1 MLAGNYVPIS
11 IAALC
16 HFLRMSIASQT
27 RCTMVKSKAYRNGNG
42 RQKRDRNKVRYAVVG
57 LGYISQDATLPAFS
71 NARKNS
77 EVRALVTADP
87 IKARRL
93 SEKYDVPFFYPYE
106 EFDLCLKSGEIDAVY
121 IALPNSMHHAYAVAA
136 ANAGIHVLCEKPMAL
151 DETECKS
158 MITAAEENGV
168 KLMIA
173 YRLHFERA
181 NLNAIE
187 AIRSGKIGQPRIFS
201 SVFTQQVSS
210 GNIRLKRELGGG
222 PVWDVGIYCVNA
234 ARYLFQSEPEEVFAF
249 QATGNDER
257 FSEVEE
263 SVTAVLRFPDARL
276 ATFTCS
282 FGASDVSEFQV
293 VGTKGNLRADPAY
306 DFSQGLQLKITVN
319 GKTRESVFPK
329 SDQFA
334 PELLYFSDCILNN
347 RNPEPSGKEGLAD
360 VRIIR
365 AIYESMDTRK
375 PVSIQQTE
383 IERRPRISQEINRPP
398 VLKPQLV
405 RAASPSR

>member
-1 MLAGNYVPIS
+1 
-11 IAALC
+11 
-16 HFLRMSIASQT
+16 
-27 RCTMVKSKAYRNGNG
+27 MVNSKAYRNGN
-42 RQKRDRNKVRYAVVG
+42 KRKNNKRKVRYAVVG
-57 LGYISQDATLPAFS
+57 LGYISQDATLPAFF
-71 NARKNS
+71 NAKRNS
-77 EVRALVTADP
+77 ELRALVTQDP

-93 SEKYDVPFFYPYE
+93 TEKYDVPFYYPYE

-136 ANAGIHVLCEKPMAL
+136 ANAGIHVLCEKPMAM
-151 DETECKS
+151 DETGCQS

-181 NLNAIE
+181 NLSAIE
-187 AIRSGKIGQPRIFS
+187 AIRSGKIGEPRIFS
-201 SVFTQQVSS
+201 SIFTQQATS

-222 PVWDVGIYCVNA
+222 PVWDIGIYCINA

-249 QATGNDER
+249 AATGDDER
-257 FSEVEE
+257 FREVEE
-263 SVTAVLRFPDARL
+263 SVTAVIRFPKARL
-276 ATFTCS
+276 ATFSCS

-293 VGTKGNLRADPAY
+293 VGAKGNLRVDPAY
-306 DFSQGLQLKITVN
+306 DFAQGLQLRITVN
-319 GKTRESVFPK
+319 GKARESAFPK

-347 RNPEPSGKEGLAD
+347 RDPEPSGKEGLAD

-365 AIYESMDTRK
+365 AIYESIETKK
-375 PVSIQQTE
+375 PIAIKATD
-383 IERRPRISQEINRPP
+383 IELRPTGEQRIHRPP
-398 VLKPQLV
+398 VREPGLIHAE
-405 RAASPSR
+405 RPSK

>member
-1 MLAGNYVPIS
+1 MEVRA
-11 IAALC
+11 
-16 HFLRMSIASQT
+16 
-27 RCTMVKSKAYRNGNG
+27 MVKSRAYRTGH
-42 RQKRDRNKVRYAVVG
+42 KRKNSKNKVRYAVVG
-57 LGYISQDATLPAFS
+57 LGYISQDDTLPAFF
-71 NARKNS
+71 NARTNS
-77 EVRALVTADP
+77 EVRALVTQDP

-136 ANAGIHVLCEKPMAL
+136 ANAGIHVLCEKPMAM
-151 DETECKS
+151 DEIECQS
-158 MITAAEENGV
+158 MITAAEKNGV

-181 NLNAIE
+181 NLSAVE
-187 AIRSGKIGQPRIFS
+187 AIRSGKIGKPRIFS
-201 SVFTQQVSS
+201 SVFTQQAAG

-222 PVWDVGIYCVNA
+222 PVWDVGIYCINA
-234 ARYLFQSEPEEVFAF
+234 TRYLFQSEPEEVFAF
-249 QATGNDER
+249 EATSDDQR
-257 FSEVEE
+257 FREVEE
-263 SVTAVLRFPDARL
+263 SVTAVLRFPEARL

-293 VGTKGNLRADPAY
+293 VGSKGNLRADPAY
-306 DFSQGLQLKITVN
+306 DFSQGLQLKISVN

-347 RNPEPSGKEGLAD
+347 RDPEPSGKEGLAD
-360 VRIIR
+360 IRIIR
-365 AIYESMDTRK
+365 AIYESIETKR
-375 PVSIQQTE
+375 PVSIRQTV
-383 IERRPRISQEINRPP
+383 IEMRPTAAQEIYRPP
-398 VLKPQLV
+398 VREPELIH
-405 RAASPSR
+405 AESPSK